1 MLFSV
6 DLGLWLLSASMD
18 LSDVDFTDKKSPKLA
33 KVIYALDGEGGGPGS
48 DPSWA
53 PIGIACRLPYMCVKA
68 NAEILTTS
76 SVKYWPWVSW
86 HCSSPCLSSQ

>member
-33 KVIYALDGEGGGPGS
+33 KVIYAWGRDPKWCRKRPVVGS
-48 DPSWA
+48 DGNRMEDA
-53 PIGIACRLPYMCVKA
+53 LHV
-68 NAEILTTS
+68 
-76 SVKYWPWVSW
+76 
-86 HCSSPCLSSQ
+86 